1 MNSGV
6 LFFFIFLKFCLR
18 SMFNLIPVVCIL
30 QKHPDPKHG
39 YYVFEKEAKHDSYS
53 GNFFFEKSFMEPTV

>member
-1 MNSGV
+1 MLSSF
-6 LFFFIFLKFCLR
+6 LFFFLKFCLR

-30 QKHPDPKHG
+30 QKHLDPKHG
-39 YYVFEKEAKHDSYS
+39 YYVSEKEAKHDSYS